1 VTVEDAI
8 AALLANWDDVIAQ
21 LPAEAVAELRQLVGQ
36 LRGPGRQAAV
46 DRIVDL
52 LDEGLPVRHPVR
64 RALVRGDLFAP
75 PVTDWDTLSVALIE
89 QAGLALKV
97 ATGDDAPSVADIL
110 RIVTERLLAAPALSE
125 QQVRQ
130 HGTDPA
136 DPGLVRL
143 TRPDGSHQWPAFQFL
158 ADNGPHPVV
167 RAINLLLHAA
177 RDPIGV
183 ADWWLSRNSW
193 LDGRPSEL
201 LGRVPDQDLLGAAQA
216 IHSAV

>member
-1 VTVEDAI
+1 VAVADAI
-8 AALLANWDDVIAQ
+8 AALLANWDDVIAR
-21 LPAEAVAELRQLVGQ
+21 LSPEAGAELRQLLVE
-36 LRGPGRQAAV
+36 LRGPGRQVAA
-46 DRIVDL
+46 DRIADL

-64 RALVRGDLFAP
+64 VALNKGDLFAP
-75 PVTDWDTLSVALIE
+75 SAADWDTLSADLIE
-89 QAGLALKV
+89 RAELSLGIA
-97 ATGDDAPSVADIL
+97 AASDAPSVADIL

-143 TRPDGSHQWPAFQFL
+143 TRPDGSYQWPAFQFL
-158 ADNGPHPVV
+158 PGNGLHPVV